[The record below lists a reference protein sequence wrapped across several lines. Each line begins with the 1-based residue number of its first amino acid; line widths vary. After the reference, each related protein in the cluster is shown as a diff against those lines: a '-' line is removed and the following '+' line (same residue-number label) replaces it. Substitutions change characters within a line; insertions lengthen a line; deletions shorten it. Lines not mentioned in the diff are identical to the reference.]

1 MALTD
6 QAVNSLASHLY
17 RNVLFNTPQI
27 YLGLLRADEQEL
39 ESSSNP
45 GYARVRLDTA
55 MAAPVE
61 GLASNDTEVILPGA
75 TANWADT
82 VVAIGI
88 WAALTEGQL
97 LQTITLHSPVDVLV
111 AQAIRFPVGAIE
123 LGFAK
128 EPQFIIADK
137 DERIAQA
144 AQNFVQTSEITS
156 QGDPSINAANTFSL
170 TAETFVQ
177 TSEITSL
184 GDPSMQA
191 TIEYAQAFEFDPLV
205 EP

>member
-75 TANWADT
+75 TANWADAIT
-82 VVAIGI
+82 TIGI
-88 WAALTEGQL
+88 WDALTDGQL
-97 LQTITLHSPVDVLV
+97 LQTIALQSPLTLLEG
-111 AQAIRFPVGAIE
+111 QAIRFPPGAID

-128 EPQFIIADK
+128 EPQFIVVDQRLNQFA
-137 DERIAQA
+137 
-144 AQNFVQTSEITS
+144 NFSLMQFFVVQEH
-156 QGDPSINAANTFSL
+156 GDPSLGLNTG
-170 TAETFVQ
+170 VN
-177 TSEITSL
+177 
-184 GDPSMQA
+184 
-191 TIEYAQAFEFDPLV
+191 QAFNYNV
-205 EP
+205 ETY